1 MVFVQISTEDGHV
14 FCCDVRADGPV
25 FTLKAHDNAIPGEV
39 VMVL

>member
-1 MVFVQISTEDGHV
+1 MVFLQISTEDGHV

-39 VMVL
+39 LMVL